1 MIKNII
7 SVRDI
12 IAFLGDSIL
21 SVDGSL
27 DDVFIDNLAD
37 AKHVNATTL
46 DWIKPSPQSQILAE
60 ESRARTILVGQDVV
74 YSRLISEQNKVLIH
88 VSNPKR
94 ALAKIGNAF
103 FVKKYEPGIHPSAII
118 SPGAVLGHDVYIG
131 PFSVIDK
138 AVIGDGCVIESNVR
152 IYDNVTIGKSCYIKP
167 GAVIGGEGFGFERD
181 EEGNKFRFPQIGSV
195 IIGHDVEI
203 GANTCID
210 RGALSDTIIGDYT
223 KINNLC
229 HIAHNNVIGSNVTIA
244 GCVNVSG
251 SNVVE
256 DNVWIAPHACIRG
269 YLHIGEKSLI
279 GMGAIVTKDVPA
291 GEIWIGNPAHKKV

>member
-181 EEGNKFRFPQIGSV
+181 
-195 IIGHDVEI
+195 
-203 GANTCID
+203 
-210 RGALSDTIIGDYT
+210 
-223 KINNLC
+223 
-229 HIAHNNVIGSNVTIA
+229 
-244 GCVNVSG
+244 
-251 SNVVE
+251 
-256 DNVWIAPHACIRG
+256 
-269 YLHIGEKSLI
+269 
-279 GMGAIVTKDVPA
+279 
-291 GEIWIGNPAHKKV
+291 